1 MVEFKD
7 TPQYI
12 LENSLTQGIK
22 KNILP
27 GKKEEWDYRLAY
39 FLKTWSLKNM
49 KYSLLVADQTPFTR
63 GWVLVAV
70 RFSREPPTAFWKG
83 LPKRAWEVMP
93 FFGVACSQ
101 WLTDNW
107 KSRSDLL
114 PQGERSLWCR
124 SHSSALHG
132 TRLRLTPAEA
142 TSLLSSFFCPVLLP
156 SLSQIPPKSSLS
168 IMNQCTKI
176 LSWVLGNPIWEKKIE
191 TYAQPRY
198 LTISKTKTKPNIC

>member
-70 RFSREPPTAFWKG
+70 HFSREPPTAFWKG

-114 PQGERSLWCR
+114 PQGEIKPVVPFTLQCSPRGQAKTNSSWSHIFALA
-124 SHSSALHG
+124 HSSVLSCFPHCH
-132 TRLRLTPAEA
+132 RFLLRAPFQLWINAQKY
-142 TSLLSSFFCPVLLP
+142 C
-156 SLSQIPPKSSLS
+156 
-168 IMNQCTKI
+168 
-176 LSWVLGNPIWEKKIE
+176 LGF
-191 TYAQPRY
+191 
-198 LTISKTKTKPNIC
+198 